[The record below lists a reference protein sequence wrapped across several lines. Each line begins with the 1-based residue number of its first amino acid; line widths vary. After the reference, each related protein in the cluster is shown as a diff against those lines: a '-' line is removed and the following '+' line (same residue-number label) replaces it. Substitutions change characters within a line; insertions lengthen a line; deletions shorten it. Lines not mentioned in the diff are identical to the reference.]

1 MKYEKLDPTAI
12 DTMLAERRQWELGR
26 DGAAISRSF
35 RFRDFSEAFAFMTRC
50 ALLAEKFDH
59 HPEWFNVY
67 NRVDIVLSTHAVSG
81 LSALDFKM
89 AEAIDRLL
97 QAD

>member
-1 MKYEKLDPTAI
+1 MKYEKLDPAAI

-50 ALLAEKFDH
+50 ALLAEKIDH
-59 HPEWFNVY
+59 HPEWLNVY
-67 NRVDIVLSTHAVSG
+67 NRVDIILSTHAVSG

-97 QAD
+97 PAD

>member
-1 MKYEKLDPTAI
+1 MKYEKLDAAAI
-12 DTMLAERRQWELGR
+12 DTLLTERRLWELAR

-35 RFRDFSEAFAFMTRC
+35 KFRDFGEAFAFMTRC
-50 ALLAEKFDH
+50 ALIAEKLDH

-89 AEAIDRLL
+89 AEAIDRLTP
-97 QAD
+97 AD

>member
-1 MKYEKLDPTAI
+1 MKYEKLDAAAI
-12 DTMLAERRQWELGR
+12 DTLLAERRLWELAR

-35 RFRDFSEAFAFMTRC
+35 KFRDFGEAFAFMTRC
-50 ALLAEKFDH
+50 ALIAEKLDH

-89 AEAIDRLL
+89 AAAIDRLTP
-97 QAD
+97 AD